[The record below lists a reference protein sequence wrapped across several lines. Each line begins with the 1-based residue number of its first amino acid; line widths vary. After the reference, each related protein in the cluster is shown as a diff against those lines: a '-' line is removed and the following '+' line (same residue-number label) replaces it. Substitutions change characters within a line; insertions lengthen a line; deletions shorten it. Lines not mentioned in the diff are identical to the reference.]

1 MIKSLKL
8 KFYFQPPFSGWM
20 PTSIFNS
27 LYKYYKAIYKDQ
39 IASDDTIQY
48 NSESGHRTSPH
59 HLIIENI
66 YTKKYKVITY
76 CDYPKQILTDI
87 SGGWDNKNCL
97 GIYACPDSAFSDQII
112 PSSYCAYNRDVIHY
126 IKNKK
131 TSFST
136 KNSGL
141 CFRGY
146 LYNERYVLSKYLND
160 QNIIKIFQDK
170 LDYIKYA
177 KELNFYQIG
186 LSLNGIAEICN
197 RDMEI
202 LSAESVLLRP
212 KLVTS
217 NFHNPLIPD
226 FHYVTFPVL
235 NDPRD
240 QIDAIISIYESL
252 QKDYDKMSYVAKN
265 GYDWYNING
274 SEDGNVSVLSSII
287 NIEELFE

>member
-1 MIKSLKL
+1 
-8 KFYFQPPFSGWM
+8 
-20 PTSIFNS
+20 
-27 LYKYYKAIYKDQ
+27 
-39 IASDDTIQY
+39 
-48 NSESGHRTSPH
+48 
-59 HLIIENI
+59 
-66 YTKKYKVITY
+66 
-76 CDYPKQILTDI
+76 
-87 SGGWDNKNCL
+87 
-97 GIYACPDSAFSDQII
+97 
-112 PSSYCAYNRDVIHY
+112 
-126 IKNKK
+126 
-131 TSFST
+131 
-136 KNSGL
+136 
-141 CFRGY
+141 
-146 LYNERYVLSKYLND
+146 
-160 QNIIKIFQDK
+160 
-170 LDYIKYA
+170 
-177 KELNFYQIG
+177 
-186 LSLNGIAEICN
+186 
-197 RDMEI
+197 MEI